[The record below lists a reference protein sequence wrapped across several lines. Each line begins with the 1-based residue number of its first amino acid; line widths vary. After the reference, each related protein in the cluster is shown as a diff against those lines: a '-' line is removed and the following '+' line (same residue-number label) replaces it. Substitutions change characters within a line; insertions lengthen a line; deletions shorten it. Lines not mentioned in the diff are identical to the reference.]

1 MAPVPL
7 RRDIKVR
14 YKQTAFGAAWA
25 VLQPLVLMVIFSVFL
40 GRLAKVT
47 SGSDIPYPLFVYAGL
62 VPWTFFSQ
70 GLSAASMSLAQNQS
84 MVSKVYFP
92 RLLLP
97 LASIGSYFV
106 DLAISLGLLFAL
118 MGIYGT
124 APTPNAAWLPL
135 FILFTVVTLLAVAIG
150 LSAINVRYRD
160 VKYALVAILQA
171 WLFLSPVVYPVS
183 RVPAALRPVYGLN
196 PMAGVIEGFRW
207 SLLGGTPPGAMI
219 IVSAGMTVTLLVIS
233 LRYFHRVERNFADVI

>member
-1 MAPVPL
+1 MASVVIEPARGWRRFRFGEL
-7 RRDIKVR
+7 WDARELLYFLAWRDIKVR

-97 LASIGSYFV
+97 LASIGSYLV

-124 APTPNAAWLPL
+124 APTPNA
-135 FILFTVVTLLAVAIG
+135 
-150 LSAINVRYRD
+150 
-160 VKYALVAILQA
+160 
-171 WLFLSPVVYPVS
+171 
-183 RVPAALRPVYGLN
+183 
-196 PMAGVIEGFRW
+196 
-207 SLLGGTPPGAMI
+207 
-219 IVSAGMTVTLLVIS
+219 
-233 LRYFHRVERNFADVI
+233 